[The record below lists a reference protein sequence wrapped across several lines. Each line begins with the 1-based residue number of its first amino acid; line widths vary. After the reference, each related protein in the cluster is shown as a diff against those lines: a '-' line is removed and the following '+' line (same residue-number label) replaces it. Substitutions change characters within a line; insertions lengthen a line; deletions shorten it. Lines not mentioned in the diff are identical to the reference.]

1 MVPEITTNAHSYEIP
16 EGHITRANIEQE
28 NVRSN
33 GESLKDWMLRHEIPE
48 MYDMHAAY
56 QEIARRLY
64 QLAQADLPIPA
75 EREEED
81 LYSFDA
87 LPSPEALAEAQ
98 GVARG
103 NDASQ
108 PATDFWPEGESVE
121 DFIAAAMEGRYEEED
136 EPDS

>member
-1 MVPEITTNAHSYEIP
+1 MPEITTTAESYKRS
-16 EGHITRANIEQE
+16 EGRITKANIEQG
-28 NVRSN
+28 NVPSN
-33 GESLKDWMLRHEIPE
+33 GGSLKDWMRRHEIPE
-48 MYDMHAAY
+48 LRDMQVTY
-56 QEIARRLY
+56 REIARRFY
-64 QLAQADLPIPA
+64 PRVRADSPMPA
-75 EREEED
+75 EAGQED

-98 GVARG
+98 GVALG

-108 PATDFWPEGESVE
+108 PATDFWPEGENVE

>member
-1 MVPEITTNAHSYEIP
+1 VVPVITTNAQSYELP
-16 EGHITRANIEQE
+16 EGRITRSNTEQAG
-28 NVRSN
+28 VRSN
-33 GESLKDWMLRHEIPE
+33 GESLKDWILRHEIPE
-48 MYDMHAAY
+48 MYDMHVAY
-56 QEIARRLY
+56 REIARRLY
-64 QLAQADLPIPA
+64 RLPQTDLPIPT
-75 EREEED
+75 EREED
-81 LYSFDA
+81 LYAFDA

-103 NDASQ
+103 SDASQ